1 MFDVKPLTSPKPT
14 DCGATC
20 LQMLLKYY
28 GTDVDLDTL
37 SRECGTSIGGCS
49 AADIMRVGNLHGL
62 TMRAYNM
69 DVDELIRQ
77 DRPSIIWWKRNH
89 WCVCCGVDNTG
100 KVVIC
105 NPDRGRFG
113 MPKRTFAAMYSGI
126 ALFDGVPET
135 QPPAETDVEQLQN
148 QVSMLTECLLEMSEI
163 VYGG

>member
-1 MFDVKPLTSPKPT
+1 MFDVKSITSPKPT

-37 SRECGTSIGGCS
+37 TRECGTNIGGCS
-49 AADIMRVGNLHGL
+49 AADLMRVGNLHGL
-62 TMRAYNM
+62 TMHAYNM

-77 DRPSIIWWKRNH
+77 DRPSIVWWKHNH

-126 ALFDGVPET
+126 ALFEGVPET
-135 QPPAETDVEQLQN
+135 QPPAETEVEQLQN
-148 QVSMLTECLLEMSEI
+148 QVSMLTDCLLEMSEI